1 MNNKIWSQLPAIK
14 KSKIGEDYSCS
25 SDDDDSLNEIK
36 MHFHRFPENFLSLII
51 RPRSCWV
58 CLSLTYEIF
67 MIIKR
72 FNVAFY
78 GRNLLSPH
86 CLFSPFLLLVLR
98 QKRCEKS
105 HFCSIEYRQQFF
117 LSVFSKST
125 VDRWWWWRRRT
136 TNAEREWESDEH
148 ENFKR
153 IMMRETFNEEDDGG
167 EGNDKQWKTHAM
179 TLKMANTRYSFS
191 ILQLLQLA

>member
-1 MNNKIWSQLPAIK
+1 MISTACNK

-51 RPRSCWV
+51 SSRSCWV

-105 HFCSIEYRQQFF
+105 HFCSIEYRQHFF
-117 LSVFSKST
+117 LCFLEEYCRQMMVVT
-125 VDRWWWWRRRT
+125 ATDDECGERVRERR
-136 TNAEREWESDEH
+136 A
-148 ENFKR
+148 
-153 IMMRETFNEEDDGG
+153 
-167 EGNDKQWKTHAM
+167 
-179 TLKMANTRYSFS
+179 
-191 ILQLLQLA
+191 